1 VTTPE
6 TKEAV
11 KQVVYK
17 IRLLNQWI
25 TMYHDLLNK
34 QKLKPRIHEAILCFL
49 SQSPEYSTMLVDL
62 LKLGQHSAV
71 DPRLNQLLMSFTG
84 YNEVDLAFNQL
95 RTRAM
100 TILKKVWHHI
110 ITKTPQDVI

>member
-1 VTTPE
+1 
-6 TKEAV
+6 
-11 KQVVYK
+11 
-17 IRLLNQWI
+17 
-25 TMYHDLLNK
+25 MYHDLLNK
-34 QKLKPRIHEAILCFL
+34 QKLKPKIHETILCFL
-49 SQSPEYSTMLVDL
+49 ARTPEYSTILVDL

-71 DPRLNQLLMSFTG
+71 DSRLNQLLMSFTG
-84 YNEVDLAFNQL
+84 FNEVDLAFNQL